1 MVPPHTTRRRF
12 LQTAATLAATPWPLL
27 ANQNRRPQVA
37 VLFTEFTYRSHAHV
51 ILENFLEPYLFNG
64 KKTDPGC
71 DVVALYGD
79 QFPEKEMGRE
89 ISARYRIPIYDTIA
103 QALRRGGQKL
113 AVDAVLSIA
122 EQGRYPI
129 NDLQQEYPRKR
140 FFDES
145 VAVMRQSGRVVPLF
159 NDKHLSYRW
168 DWAREMYAT
177 ARELKLPFMAGSSVP
192 LATRRPAFEL
202 PANARLTKAV
212 AVHGGP
218 LESYDFHGIE
228 LLQSIVE
235 ARAGGETG
243 VSAVEFFTGEALDR
257 LLTDEGW
264 RPLVDAALIA
274 ELGKIPDK
282 LGEVGEENADPPHAL
297 RLHYKDGL
305 QGLVVR
311 VGRSA
316 TRWNVAV
323 QLAGENQPRAT
334 AYYVGPWQ
342 NRNLFKALSHA
353 IQEFCRTATS
363 PYPVERTLLA
373 TGILEAVLRARRD
386 GRRLTTPDLEI
397 AYAPIDFRAM
407 REMGDTWKI
416 VTPEVPQP
424 PDIDLLGRNFQPTR

>member
-1 MVPPHTTRRRF
+1 
-12 LQTAATLAATPWPLL
+12 
-27 ANQNRRPQVA
+27 
-37 VLFTEFTYRSHAHV
+37 
-51 ILENFLEPYLFNG
+51 
-64 KKTDPGC
+64 
-71 DVVALYGD
+71 
-79 QFPEKEMGRE
+79 
-89 ISARYRIPIYDTIA
+89 
-103 QALRRGGQKL
+103 
-113 AVDAVLSIA
+113 
-122 EQGRYPI
+122 
-129 NDLQQEYPRKR
+129 
-140 FFDES
+140 
-145 VAVMRQSGRVVPLF
+145 VVPFF

-243 VSAVEFFTGEALDR
+243 VAAVEFFTGEALDK
-257 LLTDEGW
+257 LLTEEGW

-282 LGEVGEENADPPHAL
+282 LSEVGEENADPPHAL

-353 IQEFCRTATS
+353 IQEFCRTARA
-363 PYPVERTLLA
+363 PYPVERTLLS

-386 GRRLTTPDLEI
+386 GRRLPTPDLEI

-416 VTPEVPQP
+416 VTPDVPQP
-424 PDIDLLGRNFQPTR
+424 ADIDLLGRNFQPNR

>member
-1 MVPPHTTRRRF
+1 
-12 LQTAATLAATPWPLL
+12 
-27 ANQNRRPQVA
+27 
-37 VLFTEFTYRSHAHV
+37 
-51 ILENFLEPYLFNG
+51 
-64 KKTDPGC
+64 
-71 DVVALYGD
+71 
-79 QFPEKEMGRE
+79 
-89 ISARYRIPIYDTIA
+89 
-103 QALRRGGQKL
+103 
-113 AVDAVLSIA
+113 
-122 EQGRYPI
+122 
-129 NDLQQEYPRKR
+129 
-140 FFDES
+140 
-145 VAVMRQSGRVVPLF
+145 
-159 NDKHLSYRW
+159 
-168 DWAREMYAT
+168 
-177 ARELKLPFMAGSSVP
+177 
-192 LATRRPAFEL
+192 
-202 PANARLTKAV
+202 
-212 AVHGGP
+212 
-218 LESYDFHGIE
+218 
-228 LLQSIVE
+228 
-235 ARAGGETG
+235 
-243 VSAVEFFTGEALDR
+243 
-257 LLTDEGW
+257 
-264 RPLVDAALIA
+264 VDAALIA

>member
-1 MVPPHTTRRRF
+1 M
-12 LQTAATLAATPWPLL
+12 
-27 ANQNRRPQVA
+27 
-37 VLFTEFTYRSHAHV
+37 LFRS
-51 ILENFLEPYLFNG
+51 
-64 KKTDPGC
+64 
-71 DVVALYGD
+71 
-79 QFPEKEMGRE
+79 
-89 ISARYRIPIYDTIA
+89 
-103 QALRRGGQKL
+103 
-113 AVDAVLSIA
+113 
-122 EQGRYPI
+122 
-129 NDLQQEYPRKR
+129 
-140 FFDES
+140 
-145 VAVMRQSGRVVPLF
+145 
-159 NDKHLSYRW
+159 RW

-177 ARELKLPFMAGSSVP
+177 ARELKMPFMAGSSVP

-243 VSAVEFFTGEALDR
+243 VSAVEFFTGEALDT

-316 TRWNVAV
+316 AMTFDPCSCAMS
-323 QLAGENQPRAT
+323 A
-334 AYYVGPWQ
+334 WQ
-342 NRNLFKALSHA
+342 HSWPAHTWRGWQRGSA
-353 IQEFCRTATS
+353 RS
-363 PYPVERTLLA
+363 PH
-373 TGILEAVLRARRD
+373 EAPFSL
-386 GRRLTTPDLEI
+386 
-397 AYAPIDFRAM
+397 
-407 REMGDTWKI
+407 
-416 VTPEVPQP
+416 
-424 PDIDLLGRNFQPTR
+424 